1 MGEFA
6 FLHFPAE
13 AAQVDRVR
21 FARLPLSAQKTFA
34 AVREAGPL
42 TASELQARTGIPGR
56 TLRHAVARLKV
67 EGLLETRC
75 SLRDC
80 RTCYFFVSQRCLGVG
95 ALDAAV
101 SPGPPAAPPAL
112 TLK

>member
-1 MGEFA
+1 M
-6 FLHFPAE
+6 
-13 AAQVDRVR
+13 
-21 FARLPLSAQKTFA
+21 SAQRTFA

-95 ALDAAV
+95 ALDAATP
-101 SPGPPAAPPAL
+101 PGLPVASAPL
-112 TLK
+112 